1 MKKLTYLLLAL
12 FAMTAFVACNDDES
26 YADQKKAERSAI
38 NKYIADSAVNVISET
53 QFALQGNTTDV
64 SKNEFVLFQSSG
76 IYMQIVRKGCGEPI
90 PNGKTVTVL
99 CRFTEY
105 NLKTDTIQLSNI
117 SARVSDVGKLYGV
130 SLQIILGEATEQ
142 RNGLT
147 VGERH
152 AKTLAHNLHVDTR

>member
-76 IYMQIVRKGCGEPI
+76 IYMQIVRKGCGKKIKSGE
-90 PNGKTVTVL
+90 TATVL
-99 CRFTEY
+99 VRFTERD
-105 NLKTDTIQLSNI
+105 LLTDTITLSNQNI
-117 SARVSDVGKLYGV
+117 YYGQYRGPIIRVTVPLNRLYRKYCKYFV
-130 SLQIILGEATEQ
+130 
-142 RNGLT
+142 N
-147 VGERH
+147 
-152 AKTLAHNLHVDTR
+152 KTAINA